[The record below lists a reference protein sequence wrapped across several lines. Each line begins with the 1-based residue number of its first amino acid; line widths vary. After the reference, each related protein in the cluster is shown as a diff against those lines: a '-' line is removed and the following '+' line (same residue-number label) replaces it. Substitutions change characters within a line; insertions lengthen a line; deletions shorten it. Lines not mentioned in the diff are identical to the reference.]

1 MSQCKLSNGIIQW
14 SSFYYYPVSRVQP
27 GPFTCGILSSRYFE
41 LFWPRST
48 LPLRWRKPENSSK
61 IEKHQI
67 PQTCTRKGSS
77 STERR
82 GTFCLWSN
90 RGTYLL
96 QFHDKKYLDWT
107 ALLLQQPVHT
117 FSGINISHTR
127 PHFSRGFSL
136 YSGWRARRLDQSNV
150 PRYRCGQ
157 RHKSAI

>member
-27 GPFTCGILSSRYFE
+27 GPFTCGILSSQYFE

-82 GTFCLWSN
+82 GTFCLWIVVPTFYSSTTKN
-90 RGTYLL
+90 IWTGPLFFCSGRSIPFRDKYFSYQVSFLL
-96 QFHDKKYLDWT
+96 WFFFVLRMTCSSIGSIQCT
-107 ALLLQQPVHT
+107 
-117 FSGINISHTR
+117 
-127 PHFSRGFSL
+127 
-136 YSGWRARRLDQSNV
+136 
-150 PRYRCGQ
+150 
-157 RHKSAI
+157 